1 MHSRTEHAD
10 TLTGETRE
18 NLHARTQPQSGHRRY
33 RDQLRNDSEKVL
45 GCLCSAVSTRKCV
58 KEGVLS

>member
-10 TLTGETRE
+10 TLTGETHV

-33 RDQLRNDSEKVL
+33 GEQLRNDSEKVL
-45 GCLCSAVSTRKCV
+45 GCLCFISIRKCV